1 MSWRRRASALAGV
14 RRGANHHSEAA
25 IQGDAVRRPCRR
37 GGAHLALLVGS
48 LATTVA
54 GCKPVGTVESVRYQ
68 DLVAE
73 PAGRAHAFDTTTGV
87 QYCGEESHFGIAL
100 TDRKPSPR
108 HTYSVELTQQ
118 ASLLLGGCAPRADP
132 DGGSAVRVTLTR
144 QDGRQEEH
152 RVVLGNGWR
161 TAAAPLQLAAGKARL
176 QVAVESGAA
185 EPIALRDLVIR
196 TTTTLPPPKTAR
208 RVILISLDTFREDAV
223 GAFGGRTRTPN
234 LDGLVAAAERFS
246 PHWSADISTKPSHAT
261 MLSGLPVAL
270 HGCDEGD
277 TALAEDIETLAE
289 RLHARGL
296 ATGGLLSSAPFFA
309 PRFGLSQ
316 GFDTWRL
323 SAWSSAQELRAA
335 SNWVAEHRAG
345 PFFLFVHLYAA
356 HSDSWRLPYESPGQP
371 DRAVAEHFGVADYG
385 CRSGLCA
392 SRFLHGLDSGL
403 LPGIPR
409 DREILRFLYER
420 GVEALDADLGVF
432 FDDLRRDGLW
442 DQTLL
447 ILTADHGEQ
456 FGERGHFL
464 HTTSHEETLRVP
476 LLIKWPGGDE
486 AGSLNA
492 RPSSSIDIA
501 PTVLSYFGVPSPD
514 LPGRDLAHDATG
526 PVLLLA
532 RDAVRLGDLKL
543 LLPAR
548 GVPGA
553 LYDLAKDPGEATDLL
568 SRAAP
573 EAVRLRDAREGLLA
587 AMRRR
592 LGHVAAPGKA
602 PYSAEELDRLRSL
615 GYVQ

>member
-1 MSWRRRASALAGV
+1 MSGGCQAAVLAGAHS
-14 RRGANHHSEAA
+14 GANDRSEAA
-25 IQGDAVRRPCRR
+25 AQGGAARRPYRR
-37 GGAHLALLVGS
+37 GGAILALLVSS
-48 LATTVA
+48 LASTLA

-73 PAGRAHAFDTTTGV
+73 PAGRAHGFDTTTGI

-108 HTYSVELTQQ
+108 HTYSVELTPG

-132 DGGSAVRVTLTR
+132 GGGSAVRVTLTG
-144 QDGRQEEH
+144 QDGRQEQH
-152 RVVLGNGWR
+152 QLALGDRWR
-161 TAAAPLQLAAGKARL
+161 TEAATLQLAAGKARL
-176 QVAVESGAA
+176 QVAVESGATA
-185 EPIALRDLVIR
+185 PIDLRDLVIR
-196 TTTTLPPPKTAR
+196 TTTTEPAPVTAR

-223 GAFGGRTRTPN
+223 GAIGGRTHTPI
-234 LDGLVAAAERFS
+234 LDGLVAAAQRFS
-246 PHWSADISTKPSHAT
+246 PHWSADISTKPSHASI
-261 MLSGLPVAL
+261 LSGLPVAV

-277 TALAEDIETLAE
+277 TALAEEFETLAE
-289 RLHARGL
+289 RLRARGL
-296 ATGGLLSSAPFFA
+296 ATGGLLSGAPFFA
-309 PRFGLSQ
+309 PRFGLNQ

-335 SNWVAEHRAG
+335 SNWVDEHRGG

-371 DRAVAEHFGVADYG
+371 DRVVAERFGVGDYG

-456 FGERGHFL
+456 FGEHGHFL

-486 AGSLNA
+486 AGSLSA
-492 RPSSSIDIA
+492 RPSSSLDIA

-514 LPGRDLAHDATG
+514 LPGRDLAHDGTG

-548 GVPGA
+548 GFPEA
-553 LYDLAKDPGEATDLL
+553 LYDLAKDPGETTDLL

-573 EAVRLRDAREGLLA
+573 EAARLREARDGLLA
-587 AMRRR
+587 AVRRR
-592 LGHVAAPGKA
+592 LVHVAQPRKA
-602 PYSAEELDRLRSL
+602 QYSAEELDRLRSL